1 MPRYSYQCE
10 PCDEYY
16 EITHGMKESVDL
28 HCIQCGESL
37 SKIPSIPLGIKAKTT
52 EKRTGNVVKSY
63 IEDSKSDLKNQK
75 KDLQD
80 KR

>member
-10 PCDEYY
+10 LCDEFF
-16 EITHGMKESVDL
+16 ELSHGMKEDAPL
-28 HCIQCGESL
+28 CDCGENL
-37 SKIPSIPLGIKAKTT
+37 IRILSIPLDLKVKTT

-63 IEDSKSDLKNQK
+63 IEDSKNDLKDQK

>member
-1 MPRYSYQCE
+1 MPRYSYRCE
-10 PCDEYY
+10 SCEEFF
-16 EITHGMKESVDL
+16 EISHGMKEGAPPCD
-28 HCIQCGESL
+28 CGEDL
-37 SKIPSIPLGIKAKTT
+37 TRIPSIPLDLKVKTT

-63 IEDSKSDLKNQK
+63 IEDSKNDLKDQK